1 MSLHPFEDAGF
12 DWLANVYTHHGA
24 ITHPSELHGLTI
36 GEFTGG
42 LRRQAEEWPAI
53 VAQHMEVEALD
64 TSRQTHLIQD
74 LQAFYQRELDLV
86 DHATE
91 SFELLMPD
99 DDYPMQD
106 RAEALIAWVSGFLE
120 GLSMAA
126 GSTLVTVDAEL
137 QEVLRDFVE
146 ITQLDTAIMQNETTE
161 KELFEVCEY
170 VKIGVLSLFGLFNP
184 PKAELT
190 ERDETEAASA
200 SQTLH

>member
-36 GEFTGG
+36 GEFAGG
-42 LRRQAEEWPAI
+42 LRRQAQEWPAI
-53 VAQHMEVEALD
+53 VARHMEVESLD

-74 LQAFYQRELDLV
+74 LQDFYQRELDVV
-86 DHATE
+86 DQATE
-91 SFELLMPD
+91 SFSLLLPD
-99 DDYPMQD
+99 DDYSMQD

-184 PKAELT
+184 PKVEGA
-190 ERDETEAASA
+190 ETEEAEMLSA

>member
-36 GEFTGG
+36 GEFAGG
-42 LRRQAEEWPAI
+42 LRRQAQEWPAM
-53 VAQHMEVEALD
+53 VAQHMEVESLD
-64 TSRQTHLIQD
+64 TSRQTHLIKD
-74 LQAFYQRELDLV
+74 LQDFYQHELNLV
-86 DHATE
+86 DNDTE
-91 SFELLMPD
+91 SFALLMPD
-99 DDYPMQD
+99 DDYPMQE
-106 RAEALIAWVSGFLE
+106 RAEALIAWISGFLE
-120 GLSMAA
+120 GLSTAA

-146 ITQLDTAIMQNETTE
+146 ITQLDTAILQDETTE

-184 PKAELT
+184 PKAEAN
-190 ERDETEAASA
+190 DNAAAEAR
-200 SQTLH
+200 QTLH